1 MRIAKLFGAGLP
13 RQRALVALVLLAGLA
28 AALWLDAAHAQQA
41 DLAAPTGLAVE
52 ETSDS
57 LTLSW
62 AAVED
67 ATGYEVRLGAS
78 GEVEAATGLSH
89 EFTDLDEDTDY
100 LLHVRAIDTTS
111 SSSWAS
117 LSGRTLDP
125 DLALPPQMVVRLY
138 NSTPDVVVNW
148 YHTPDATGYELR
160 LDREGELVEMF
171 TTTAYWHRYEDLP
184 RDTQHRISVRS
195 TKGSSRSAWLSK
207 QFRTMREP
215 LLLTFESSR
224 ELCTAN
230 TLTELSWTISGG
242 APPYTL
248 SIDGEQIDPDSG
260 PLRVN
265 CGPLPVDLE
274 GNTLSSGAKT
284 FSASATDSYAD
295 PQTKTRSV
303 EVDLAEP
310 LPAPERVSIMSYEGF
325 VRTWWERVPGVGLAP
340 GEIDGEALWH
350 DAYLVR
356 YRAVDSSTWQYA
368 LNWRAGN
375 PGFPWE
381 TPDSGV
387 HEISVAALRDVLEM
401 STPAALTWSEI
412 VRYAIV
418 QPPANVTASATH
430 NTVTVTWDRQPHT
443 NSVTVSLNG
452 GGGGLYKRFPPTREP
467 AVGTAVFEH
476 LPPATSFTAQVKI
489 ETGGEPGGWT
499 RIAVQTEPAPPGF
512 EPLPI
517 GPQNLVV
524 TPTGNTITVS
534 WDPPFEG
541 APHRYSVKVLTTD
554 YGRRVATQWVP
565 AGETS
570 VVIRGN
576 ISRLRPYTRYRVIVT
591 HRGIPFA
598 SAEAL
603 VTTITPVVPPEQ
615 ASAQA
620 ADVSPDE
627 LRLWWPLRIDNV
639 FAVTD
644 DPFDRREGY
653 RYHAGLDIGAKD
665 DWTARQQLIDHDRG
679 VVQAAHAGILRVFND
694 RFTTADGDE
703 PGYVLYCP
711 DASLLFHERF
721 HASNRATTHWDG
733 VRLYAEDAYPG
744 YVYEFC
750 TVDGVECDADWAA
763 NGGRSRCGARMLTE
777 PRGAHMMAR
786 WSSGSAR
793 RTPIDQLRGTG
804 C

>member
-1 MRIAKLFGAGLP
+1 M
-13 RQRALVALVLLAGLA
+13 
-28 AALWLDAAHAQQA
+28 
-41 DLAAPTGLAVE
+41 
-52 ETSDS
+52 
-57 LTLSW
+57 
-62 AAVED
+62 
-67 ATGYEVRLGAS
+67 
-78 GEVEAATGLSH
+78 
-89 EFTDLDEDTDY
+89 
-100 LLHVRAIDTTS
+100 
-111 SSSWAS
+111 
-117 LSGRTLDP
+117 
-125 DLALPPQMVVRLY
+125 
-138 NSTPDVVVNW
+138 
-148 YHTPDATGYELR
+148 
-160 LDREGELVEMF
+160 
-171 TTTAYWHRYEDLP
+171 
-184 RDTQHRISVRS
+184 
-195 TKGSSRSAWLSK
+195 
-207 QFRTMREP
+207 
-215 LLLTFESSR
+215 
-224 ELCTAN
+224 
-230 TLTELSWTISGG
+230 
-242 APPYTL
+242 
-248 SIDGEQIDPDSG
+248 
-260 PLRVN
+260 
-265 CGPLPVDLE
+265 DLE

-430 NTVTVTWDRQPHT
+430 DTVTVTWDRQPHT

-489 ETGGEPGGWT
+489 ETGGEPGGLT

-541 APHRYSVKVLTTD
+541 APHRYSVQVLTTD
-554 YGRRVATQWVP
+554 YGRRVATHAIP
-565 AGETS
+565 AGQTS

-591 HRGIPFA
+591 HGGIPFA

-644 DPFDRREGY
+644 DPFDWREGY

-665 DWTARQQLIDHDRG
+665 FWTARQQLIDHDRG
-679 VVQAAHAGILRVFND
+679 VVQAAHAGVLRVFND

-721 HASNRATTHWDG
+721 HA
-733 VRLYAEDAYPG
+733 
-744 YVYEFC
+744 
-750 TVDGVECDADWAA
+750 VECDADWAA